1 MKKIL
6 AIVVLVLLLLAL
18 LVGCSEADKVN
29 ANISKQAEYF
39 GWSLAWLWG

>member
-6 AIVVLVLLLLAL
+6 ALILSVVLVLS

-29 ANISKQAEYF
+29 AN
-39 GWSLAWLWG
+39 L